1 MFFKIGMISDI
12 HTIVKWHRACNEE
25 ANSQCLRYAV
35 ELKEFTTTDPY
46 NKESSGYSERLFFS
60 EFSNEDM
67 DTFYKNPIANEYLSM
82 KILKKFKEF
91 YKMLNKIRAESATG
105 NLSDQLTLMQH
116 MGYSI
121 WLASSGAL
129 LVDGQANMF
138 TELWYH
144 LQPTIESSYTFKYED
159 IPIPATKE
167 LNFKFNEQS
176 FEKTG
181 PWDKE

>member
-1 MFFKIGMISDI
+1 
-12 HTIVKWHRACNEE
+12 
-25 ANSQCLRYAV
+25 
-35 ELKEFTTTDPY
+35 
-46 NKESSGYSERLFFS
+46 
-60 EFSNEDM
+60 
-67 DTFYKNPIANEYLSM
+67 
-82 KILKKFKEF
+82 
-91 YKMLNKIRAESATG
+91 
-105 NLSDQLTLMQH
+105 